1 MREKS
6 IDQLFDSAV
15 KKCQKFTAN
24 SLKECK
30 KKVLSQFIVEAKNYL
45 DRWVVKIEESS
56 DYSIMNPL
64 DLIDGT
70 YFYKEHPV
78 LGILGLGDFYK
89 RIEVKDDTV
98 IHVKK
103 IKDFEDEEIERI
115 LEVLEE
121 EISRKGV
128 REIVV
133 PFGFFV
139 FQFQALYSNEK
150 PSKEKKG
157 KIENLIFKADIP
169 NKAINQFKKNLR
181 GMKENYFRNFMVFY
195 NNRWRIL
202 KTKLNGGWL
211 PKGYIFTAN
220 FKLIS

>member
-1 MREKS
+1 MGEKS

-24 SLKECK
+24 PLKECK
-30 KKVLSQFIVEAKNYL
+30 KNVLSEFTVEAKNYL
-45 DRWVVKIEESS
+45 DKWVVEIEESS
-56 DYSIMNPL
+56 DYSIMNHL
-64 DLIDGT
+64 GLIDDT
-70 YFYKEHPV
+70 YFYREHPV
-78 LGILGLGDFYK
+78 LGVLGLGDFYK

-98 IHVKK
+98 VHVKK
-103 IKDFEDEEIERI
+103 IKDFKDEEIERI
-115 LEVLEE
+115 LEALEE

-128 REIVV
+128 RELVA
-133 PFGFFV
+133 PSGFFV
-139 FQFQALYSNEK
+139 FQFQALYSNEE
-150 PSKEKKG
+150 PSKERKG

-169 NKAINQFKKNLR
+169 DQAINQLKEILR

-220 FKLIS
+220 LKLIS